1 MTPPPT
7 PARTD
12 GKRSRRACSG
22 QAMTEF
28 VITATLFLIP
38 VFLIIPLLGKYADM
52 KAAVIQAARYNA
64 WERTVWY
71 ASTSSSSGN
80 WPGNDKSDATIRTE
94 MTTRFF
100 VNDLWYDRGG
110 AAMAGPSTNAI
121 TNTDPPGTLTSV
133 FNFIFQALSYITSPM
148 GTFELELKGLY
159 AGTATLTTANINPI
173 GVVTGDTGAL
183 QDWQSLNL
191 GIGDTNVI
199 LANGWGANGTDH
211 VKEQTEALTITSLLS
226 NPVIDALRWVLAVA
240 GFWELAPTV
249 LEFGKIVPDEVPPDR
264 LE

>member
-1 MTPPPT
+1 
-7 PARTD
+7 
-12 GKRSRRACSG
+12 
-22 QAMTEF
+22 MTEF
-28 VITATLFLIP
+28 VIAATLFLIP

-52 KAAVIQAARYNA
+52 KSAAIQAARYNA

-71 ASTSSSSGN
+71 ATTSSSSGN
-80 WPGNDKSDATIRTE
+80 WPGNDKSEAAIRAE
-94 MTTRFF
+94 MTNRFF

-110 AAMAGPSTNAI
+110 APMAGPSTNAI
-121 TNTDPPGTLTSV
+121 TNSDPPGTLTSV

-159 AGTATLTTANINPI
+159 AGTATLTTADINPV
-173 GVVTGDTGAL
+173 GAVTGEMAGM
-183 QDWQSLNL
+183 QDWSSLNL
-191 GIGDTNVI
+191 VIADTNVI

-211 VKEQTEALTITSLLS
+211 VKDQTEALTITSLLS
-226 NPVIDALRWVLAVA
+226 NPVIDAFRWVLAVA
-240 GFWELAPTV
+240 GFWELAPTI